1 MKKKEILSV
10 FLLFMFL
17 SLFSQ
22 ENEIVVKQDS
32 VSLEKSKINYK
43 QFIIP
48 SALVI
53 YGVVGL
59 ESHQLLD
66 LNTEVREEIR
76 EHIDKKLTID
86 DFSQYAPLV
95 SIYALDGLRIK
106 SKHGFRDKA
115 IITATSYLI
124 MGAVVNT
131 LKSTTVSQRPDR
143 TSNNSFPSG
152 HTATAFMG
160 AELLH
165 QEYKDKSLWYSLSGY
180 AVASATGFFRMYN
193 NRHWFSDVAT
203 GAGIGMLSTK
213 IAYFLYPYINK
224 LFFKENSTKTKI
236 SLLPY
241 YGNKEVGF
249 GLVSKF

>member
-95 SIYALDGLRIK
+95 SIYALDGLGIK
-106 SKHGFRDKA
+106 SKHSFKDKA

-131 LKSTTVSQRPDR
+131 LKSTTVSERPDR

-193 NRHWFSDVAT
+193 NRHWFSDVAA

-224 LFFKENSTKTKI
+224 LFFKENLTKTKI